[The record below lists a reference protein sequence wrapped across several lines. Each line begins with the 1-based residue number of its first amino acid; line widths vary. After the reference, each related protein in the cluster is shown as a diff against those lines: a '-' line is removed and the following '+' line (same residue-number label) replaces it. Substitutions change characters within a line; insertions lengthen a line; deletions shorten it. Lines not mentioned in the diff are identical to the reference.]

1 MKLFLCI
8 LGAAVLSSLLFFG
21 ILGIYIVSAI
31 VIGVLFRALMIL
43 QEIHKQTVPA
53 KDKVN
58 DAYTSYMNEREN

>member
-21 ILGIYIVSAI
+21 IFGIYIVSAV
-31 VIGVLFRALMIL
+31 VIGVLFRALMLL

-53 KDKVN
+53 NDKVN
-58 DAYTSYMNEREN
+58 DAYKSYMNEREN